1 MSTIIITVDTK
12 EPNQLL
18 ASTVRAMRRSLDVS
32 AAALARASGIARH
45 SIEAIEAGG
54 TTTPAQ
60 RHHIT
65 VALGSLSNN
74 RATQALPST
83 TPGDDGAWLPG
94 AAVAATP
101 TRRRVKA
108 PALAGQ

>member
-1 MSTIIITVDTK
+1 VSTIIITIDSN
-12 EPNQLL
+12 EPDRLF
-18 ASTVRAMRRSLDVS
+18 ASTVRAMRRSLNLS

-45 SIEAIEAGG
+45 SIETIEAGG

-65 VALGSLSNN
+65 VALHSLANN

-83 TPGDDGAWLPG
+83 TPRDDGARLPG
-94 AAVAATP
+94 TTVAAP

-108 PALAGQ
+108 PAHAGQ

>member
-1 MSTIIITVDTK
+1 MSTIITVDSN
-12 EPNQLL
+12 EPDRLF
-18 ASTVRAMRRSLDVS
+18 ASTVRAMRRSLDVTK
-32 AAALARASGIARH
+32 AQLARASGIARH

-83 TPGDDGAWLPG
+83 PRDDGARLPG

-101 TRRRVKA
+101 TRRNVKA